1 MELRVKGKNI
11 QVEYLGREV
20 LDIEEVEIY
29 EYDRIGLVGA
39 NGAGKSTLLKVLIG
53 EMNPEAGEVN
63 RLGEFAYI
71 PQLEEG
77 VLEETKDFAL
87 MGKLGVDKI
96 DTRRMSGGEETRMK
110 IAQALSNQAHGI
122 FADEPTSHLDREGM
136 DFLIG
141 QLTYFLGAL
150 LVISHDRYFLDEVV
164 HKIWELEDGKITEYW
179 GNYSNY
185 LQQKEEERKNQTAKY
200 EEYRAE
206 CGRLEEIAEE
216 KRTQALKI
224 NQKTKGRAKKNRS
237 KDGGRLSHQ
246 KPVGS
251 KQKKLQ
257 KAAKS
262 MEQKIQA
269 LEKVQ
274 APEQEHSLR
283 FKESEGLRLHNPF
296 PIIATEINK
305 SFGEKVLFEKASFT
319 IPLGGRVAFV
329 GGNGAGK
336 TTLMEMIMNREEGF
350 EISPKAKIGYFTQGS
365 YKYDGN
371 QNLINHM
378 QADCDYNVSEIR
390 GALSSM
396 GFTAVD
402 LRKNLRVLS
411 GGEIIKLM
419 LLKVLLGKYNI
430 LLLDEP
436 SNYLDLP
443 GLEALESLIKGFQG
457 TLIFISHDRRL
468 VENVADVIYEI
479 KNKKIIR
486 IK

>member
-1 MELRVKGKNI
+1 
-11 QVEYLGREV
+11 
-20 LDIEEVEIY
+20 
-29 EYDRIGLVGA
+29 
-39 NGAGKSTLLKVLIG
+39 
-53 EMNPEAGEVN
+53 
-63 RLGEFAYI
+63 
-71 PQLEEG
+71 
-77 VLEETKDFAL
+77 
-87 MGKLGVDKI
+87 
-96 DTRRMSGGEETRMK
+96 
-110 IAQALSNQAHGI
+110 
-122 FADEPTSHLDREGM
+122 
-136 DFLIG
+136 
-141 QLTYFLGAL
+141 
-150 LVISHDRYFLDEVV
+150 
-164 HKIWELEDGKITEYW
+164 
-179 GNYSNY
+179 
-185 LQQKEEERKNQTAKY
+185 
-200 EEYRAE
+200 
-206 CGRLEEIAEE
+206 
-216 KRTQALKI
+216 
-224 NQKTKGRAKKNRS
+224 
-237 KDGGRLSHQ
+237 
-246 KPVGS
+246 
-251 KQKKLQ
+251 
-257 KAAKS
+257 

-479 KNKKIIR
+479 KNKKNIR